1 MAAAIVVVSLFGG
14 DKSKRVAVKETDSW
28 EDFTA
33 KVCAKLGIEALHCVV
48 GEEDGAELDD
58 VEELMSGDRLVVYQ
72 EAPAS
77 TTPGA
82 VAASAGEGKHE
93 ADEAPSTVSDG
104 PDSAPAALSEV
115 AAAID
120 DAALSLRKR
129 NGASEVAA
137 CLNMLSKLIANA
149 HKGDAKF
156 HTIRLTHPRIAGAL
170 ARHPQGVAMLA
181 AAGFHPSAAP
191 LGAEAPTATEGKSAD
206 RSAASTGGGD
216 APSVESLG
224 LTHEFMVLPATS
236 ELRISVPELEQTL
249 APHLAWAERHTSSVA
264 GSASYNLAKR
274 ELAKVRAEHGVSDA
288 GSVPS
293 DERWKLYPVYLAAK
307 AKFDAQCAAAGP
319 VERCPSVS
327 NDPHLRGV
335 EVAEAAAVED
345 SQPAAA
351 GAGGDEMD
359 DAEILEQL
367 GGPEGLGQ
375 AQALLTA
382 AGGTNT
388 KAQAKARKAAHRL
401 NRLGRHAATG
411 CRVRIVFQDLVTIV
425 ARFSPFEQV
434 DAIQAFV
441 AECAAGSSPQPD
453 FSLFKYDAKL
463 DKGKTVLQ
471 AGTVARALQVGQL
484 PDALQAVEP
493 HARLGLEGIAPAGT
507 VVVVWT
513 SASPPIQPGTDGA
526 AQGCYLSDAL
536 RKALP
541 SKPNPVSSFSST
553 PASTPASAEAMGGT
567 AQGTDKQQS
576 SKRCR
581 IQ

>member
-1 MAAAIVVVSLFGG
+1 MSDASCSSLLLHAWGVHCLRRGG
-14 DKSKRVAVKETDSW
+14 AEIEQRTQKLPPLCSSW

-388 KAQAKARKAAHRL
+388 KAQAKY
-401 NRLGRHAATG
+401 
-411 CRVRIVFQDLVTIV
+411 
-425 ARFSPFEQV
+425 
-434 DAIQAFV
+434 AFRPRRQ
-441 AECAAGSSPQPD
+441 C
-453 FSLFKYDAKL
+453 
-463 DKGKTVLQ
+463 
-471 AGTVARALQVGQL
+471 
-484 PDALQAVEP
+484 
-493 HARLGLEGIAPAGT
+493 
-507 VVVVWT
+507 T
-513 SASPPIQPGTDGA
+513 SAAPHLPCS
-526 AQGCYLSDAL
+526 LSFAGHERPL
-536 RKALP
+536 
-541 SKPNPVSSFSST
+541 
-553 PASTPASAEAMGGT
+553 T
-567 AQGTDKQQS
+567 A
-576 SKRCR
+576 
-581 IQ
+581 